1 MAAAKKKSTSKAK
14 SGGKRKSSAKAKSR
28 RRPAAGRSDKSVEAF
43 RSALDRN
50 LTVSRERLQEVFD
63 DAVRRGRMTRGD
75 AEELVSN
82 LLSQGR
88 QYTDDLVSDLEK
100 LLEQARKEVESRTSK
115 ARKELEARGA
125 STRKQASRAAERAA
139 RAARDVAD
147 RPLAEADKLRR
158 RAGVGADPI
167 TGYDQLTASQ
177 IKARL
182 KDLTKADLRKVRT
195 QEKRGKARKSI
206 LDEIEKRLK

>member
-14 SGGKRKSSAKAKSR
+14 SSGKRKSSAKPKSR
-28 RRPAAGRSDKSVEAF
+28 RRPSAGRSDKSVEAF
-43 RSALDRN
+43 RDALDRN

-100 LLEQARKEVESRTSK
+100 LLEQARKEVESRTAP
-115 ARKELEARGA
+115 ARKAATQAAGRVARGA
-125 STRKQASRAAERAA
+125 RDLGDAPLA
-139 RAARDVAD
+139 RADQV
-147 RPLAEADKLRR
+147 RR
-158 RAGVGADPI
+158 RAGGPGFPI
-167 TGYDQLTASQ
+167 SAYDQLTAGQVKS
-177 IKARL
+177 RL
-182 KDLTKADLRKVRT
+182 KDLSKADLRKVRT
-195 QEKRGKARKSI
+195 KEKNGKARKGI
-206 LDEIEKRLK
+206 LAEIDKRLK